1 MAEVS
6 EGRFLVGKWREITRM
21 LRGMSARRALGYM
34 CMFRGNELPER
45 LKEKILSLRTRNRP
59 KKG

>member
-6 EGRFLVGKWREITRM
+6 EGRLLMGKWREITKV
-21 LRGMSARRALGYM
+21 LRRRSAQRILGYM

>member
-1 MAEVS
+1 M
-6 EGRFLVGKWREITRM
+6 GKWREITKV
-21 LRGMSARRALGYM
+21 LRRRSAQRILGYM